1 MASAEPVSV
10 PEMLLQLQRSVQE
23 LQETM
28 QGLTR
33 AVAMIQCHVL
43 GLWDTCT
50 ECGPPSYIVGTCTR
64 CMDKNTNIL

>member
-1 MASAEPVSV
+1 MASAEPASV

-43 GLWDTCT
+43 GQWETCD
-50 ECGPPSYIVGTCTR
+50 ECPPSYICGACTK
-64 CMDKNTNIL
+64 CMEKNTNIL